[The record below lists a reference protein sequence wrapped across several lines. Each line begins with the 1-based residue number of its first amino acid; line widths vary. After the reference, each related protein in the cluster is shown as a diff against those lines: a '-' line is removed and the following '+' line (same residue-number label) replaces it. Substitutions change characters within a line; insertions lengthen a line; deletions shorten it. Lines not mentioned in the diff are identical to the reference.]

1 MGKDSG
7 MGAWSGKVGLFADD
21 ALADDLA
28 RAGRAVA
35 YVAPAG
41 TGEPDGGVVDC
52 EGRLFLPDRFEA
64 KGFEGDR
71 FEGDGFDAAS
81 GGGCSGGVP
90 GVLLLHEYTGL
101 GGYLFRSAAR
111 LVQAGYAV
119 LCADLYG
126 KALRPADREQA
137 SACLRPLRDDRALL
151 QLRARAGLDA
161 LAGVRGVDAGRLLAM
176 GFSLG
181 GGATLEL
188 VRSGAPL
195 RGAASMY
202 GYLSS
207 SQQVTPGVAHC
218 PVLVHLAGRDHVI
231 PLHDVE
237 PFVREMADANL
248 DCRMVLHAGAGHG
261 FCNAAYGTEFDAA
274 ASWHCPRTEARAWD
288 DVLRFFRECLRTG

>member
-7 MGAWSGKVGLFADD
+7 MGAWSGKVGLFATD
-21 ALADDLA
+21 ALADDLE

-35 YVAPAG
+35 YVAPANSAG
-41 TGEPDGGVVDC
+41 AAGADGGTVDC
-52 EGRLFLPDRFEA
+52 EGRLFLPDGFEA
-64 KGFEGDR
+64 DGFTA
-71 FEGDGFDAAS
+71 DGFDAD
-81 GGGCSGGVP
+81 GGGGRSGGVP

-151 QLRARAGLDA
+151 QLRARAGL
-161 LAGVRGVDAGRLLAM
+161 AGVPGVDAGRLLAM

-181 GGATLEL
+181 GGAALEL

-195 RGAASMY
+195 RGAASVY

-207 SQQVTPGVAHC
+207 SRQATPGVAHC

-231 PLHDVE
+231 PLRDVE
-237 PFVREMADANL
+237 PFAREMAGADV

-261 FCNAAYGTEFDAA
+261 FCNAAYGTEFDAS

-288 DVLRFFRECLRTG
+288 DVLRFFAECLRTG